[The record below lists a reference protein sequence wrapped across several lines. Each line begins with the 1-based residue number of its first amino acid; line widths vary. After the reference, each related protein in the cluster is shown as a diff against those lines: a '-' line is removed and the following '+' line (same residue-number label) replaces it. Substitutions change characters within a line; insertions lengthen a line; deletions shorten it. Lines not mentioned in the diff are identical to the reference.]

1 MADSESSGGSGTE
14 SDYESS
20 SDEDVVRKPVFI
32 GKKKSQIEDDTPAS
46 RAREIALQ
54 KLNHQLQLAENDVE
68 DYGNFDGVEDADDV
82 DEEGEYR
89 AWLLREDAR
98 RREERAKIQAMEEE
112 RNERIHMN
120 REDEAGRDEGEVVM
134 GATGPAG
141 PAVPAGAASGKVG
154 AFFASADDM
163 KKFAKRAV
171 SPVEDS
177 GDHSR
182 PTKFKKR

>member
-1 MADSESSGGSGTE
+1 MADSESSEGSGTG

-32 GKKKSQIEDDTPAS
+32 GKRKSQIEDDAPAS

-54 KLNHQLQLAENDVE
+54 KLNHQLELAENDVE
-68 DYGNFDGVEDADDV
+68 DYGDYDGVDDADDV
-82 DEEGEYR
+82 DVDGEYR
-89 AWLLREDAR
+89 AWLSREDAR
-98 RREERAKIQAMEEE
+98 RREERAKIRAMEEE
-112 RNERIHMN
+112 RNERIHLD
-120 REDEAGRDEGEVVM
+120 REDAAGRGEGDAWAD
-134 GATGPAG
+134 GATGAADAAG
-141 PAVPAGAASGKVG
+141 GKLG
-154 AFFASADDM
+154 AFFASSDDM
-163 KKFAKRAV
+163 KKLAKRAV